1 MAPRTAD
8 SQRESNTY
16 WNSPRRFV
24 TSARTGS
31 GRRFQIGPSAEP
43 PDRIAPAKG
52 DETPLLSERQLEVL
66 RLVAR
71 GLSNRE
77 IAQRLHLSIRTIKRQ
92 VTDIMRTL
100 GVSNRASAAIAA
112 FRRGLI
118 E

>member
-1 MAPRTAD
+1 
-8 SQRESNTY
+8 
-16 WNSPRRFV
+16 
-24 TSARTGS
+24 
-31 GRRFQIGPSAEP
+31 
-43 PDRIAPAKG
+43 
-52 DETPLLSERQLEVL
+52 
-66 RLVAR
+66 LVAR